1 MNMHHETDH
10 TIRDHVVRAA
20 LVASIGLLAWSQ
32 FDPAHEDLIRHL
44 DDVVLFVFIFEVAAR
59 LKTEINTKGLGFW
72 RNGWLMFDLTV
83 TVLAALPMGAD
94 MIAARVVR
102 VAKLAHMGRHV
113 PHLLPWLRYV
123 IGLRAVKGVA
133 LHP

>member
-1 MNMHHETDH
+1 MTH
-10 TIRDHVVRAA
+10 TNHTVRDHVVRAA

-32 FDPAHEDLIRHL
+32 FDPTHEDLITHL
-44 DDVVLFVFIFEVAAR
+44 DDALLCVFLFEVAAR
-59 LKTEINTKGLGFW
+59 LKTEIKARGWGFW
-72 RNGWLMFDLTV
+72 RNGWLMFDLLI

-113 PHLLPWLRYV
+113 PHLLPWLRYA
-123 IGLRAVKGVA
+123 IGLRAIN
-133 LHP
+133 P